1 MGLYLRFKSSDM
13 NFFSLLD
20 LIGTFV
26 FAISGTIAAGE
37 KRLDL
42 FGAAFIGFA
51 TAIGGGTLRDM
62 MIGITP
68 VSWTSSMAYIYAI
81 VLAVALTFVLKE
93 QIFRFRKTIFL
104 FDTIGI
110 GVFTIIGVE
119 KALENGINIPVAII
133 MGMLTAV
140 AGGVI
145 RDTLNNEVPQIFKKE
160 IYATACFIGAIVY
173 IILKRVGVQAET
185 NQVTTILIIIGI
197 RVVSVKQ
204 QFALP
209 RIDFKAQ

>member
-1 MGLYLRFKSSDM
+1 MGLYLQLKATNM
-13 NFFSLLD
+13 NFFSILD

-42 FGAAFIGFA
+42 FGAAFIGFV

-62 MIGITP
+62 MIGINP
-68 VSWTSSMAYIYAI
+68 VSWTSSMAYIYVI
-81 VLAVALTFVLKE
+81 ILAVAITFILKE
-93 QIFRFRKTIFL
+93 QVFRFRKTLFL

-119 KALENGINIPVAII
+119 KALANGINIPVAII
-133 MGMLTAV
+133 MGILTAV

-145 RDTLNNEVPQIFKKE
+145 RDTLNNEVPLIFKKE
-160 IYATACFIGAIVY
+160 IYATACLAGAIVY
-173 IILKRVGVQAET
+173 ILLKRIGIQAEA
-185 NQVTTILIIIGI
+185 NQVATILIIIGI
-197 RVVSVKQ
+197 RVVSIKQ
-204 QFALP
+204 HLGLP
-209 RIDFKAQ
+209 RMDFKAQ

>member
-1 MGLYLRFKSSDM
+1 M

-42 FGAAFIGFA
+42 FGAAFIGFV

-62 MIGITP
+62 MIGISP
-68 VSWTSSMAYIYAI
+68 VSWTSSMAYLYVII
-81 VLAVALTFVLKE
+81 LAVIITFFLKE
-93 QIFRFRKTIFL
+93 QIFRFRRTIFL

-119 KALENGINIPVAII
+119 KALANGINTPVAII
-133 MGMLTAV
+133 MGILTAV

-160 IYATACFIGAIVY
+160 IYATACFAGAVVY
-173 IILKRVGVQAET
+173 ILLKRFGIQTEA
-185 NQVTTILIIIGI
+185 NQVATILIIIGI
-197 RVVSVKQ
+197 RVISVKQ
-204 QFALP
+204 QLGLP
-209 RIDFKAQ
+209 RMDFRAQ

>member
-1 MGLYLRFKSSDM
+1 MGLYLHLKSSAM

-42 FGAAFIGFA
+42 FGAAFIGFV

-62 MIGITP
+62 MIGISP
-68 VSWTSSMAYIYAI
+68 VSWTSSMAYLYVII
-81 VLAVALTFVLKE
+81 LAVIITFFLKE
-93 QIFRFRKTIFL
+93 QIFRFRRTIFL

-119 KALENGINIPVAII
+119 KALANGINTPVAII
-133 MGMLTAV
+133 MGILTAV

-160 IYATACFIGAIVY
+160 IYATACFAGAVVY
-173 IILKRVGVQAET
+173 ILLKRFGIQTEA
-185 NQVTTILIIIGI
+185 NQVATILIIIGI
-197 RVVSVKQ
+197 RVISVKQ
-204 QFALP
+204 QLGLP
-209 RIDFKAQ
+209 RMEAIS

>member
-1 MGLYLRFKSSDM
+1 LQLKATNM
-13 NFFSLLD
+13 NFFSILD

-42 FGAAFIGFA
+42 FGAAFIGFV

-62 MIGITP
+62 MIGINP
-68 VSWTSSMAYIYAI
+68 VSWTSSMAYIYVI
-81 VLAVALTFVLKE
+81 ILAVAITFILKE
-93 QIFRFRKTIFL
+93 QVFRFRKTLFL

-119 KALENGINIPVAII
+119 KALANGINIPVAII
-133 MGMLTAV
+133 MGILTAV

-145 RDTLNNEVPQIFKKE
+145 RDTLNNEVPLIFKKE
-160 IYATACFIGAIVY
+160 IYATACLAGAIVY
-173 IILKRVGVQAET
+173 ILLKRIGIQAEA
-185 NQVTTILIIIGI
+185 NQVATILIIIGI
-197 RVVSVKQ
+197 RVVSIKQ
-204 QFALP
+204 HLGLP
-209 RIDFKAQ
+209 RMDFKAQ

>member
-1 MGLYLRFKSSDM
+1 M

-42 FGAAFIGFA
+42 FGAAFIGFV

-62 MIGITP
+62 MIGISP
-68 VSWTSSMAYIYAI
+68 VSWTSSMAYLYVII
-81 VLAVALTFVLKE
+81 LAVIITFFLKE
-93 QIFRFRKTIFL
+93 QIFRFRRTIFL

-119 KALENGINIPVAII
+119 KALANGINTPVAII
-133 MGMLTAV
+133 MGILTAV

-160 IYATACFIGAIVY
+160 IYATACFAGAVVY
-173 IILKRVGVQAET
+173 ILLKRFGIQTEA
-185 NQVTTILIIIGI
+185 NQVATILIIIGI
-197 RVVSVKQ
+197 RVISVKQ
-204 QFALP
+204 QLGLP
-209 RIDFKAQ
+209 RMEAIS

>member
-1 MGLYLRFKSSDM
+1 MGLYLHLKATIM
-13 NFFSLLD
+13 NFFSILD

-42 FGAAFIGFA
+42 FGAAFIGFV

-68 VSWTSSMAYIYAI
+68 VSWTSSMVYIYVI
-81 VLAVALTFVLKE
+81 VLAVVVTFVLKG

-119 KALENGINIPVAII
+119 KALANGINIPVAII
-133 MGMLTAV
+133 MGILTAV

-160 IYATACFIGAIVY
+160 IYATACFAGAVVY
-173 IILKRVGVQAET
+173 ILLKRLGVQTEA
-185 NQVTTILIIIGI
+185 NQIATILIIIGI
-197 RVVSVKQ
+197 RVVSIKQ
-204 QFALP
+204 QLGLP
-209 RIDFKAQ
+209 RMDFKAQ

>member
-1 MGLYLRFKSSDM
+1 M

-42 FGAAFIGFA
+42 FGAAFIGFV

-62 MIGITP
+62 MVGIAP
-68 VSWTSSMAYIYAI
+68 VSWTSSMIYVYAI
-81 VLAVALTFVLKE
+81 VLAVVITFILKE
-93 QIFRFRKTIFL
+93 QIFHFRKTIFL

-119 KALENGINIPVAII
+119 KALSNGINTPVAII
-133 MGMLTAV
+133 MGILTAV

-145 RDTLNNEVPQIFKKE
+145 RDTLINEVPQIFKKE
-160 IYATACFIGAIVY
+160 IYATACLVGAVVY
-173 IILKRVGVQAET
+173 IVLKRVGVQPEI
-185 NQVTTILIIIGI
+185 NQIATILIIIGI
-197 RVVSVKQ
+197 RVISVKNKL
-204 QFALP
+204 ALP
-209 RIDFKAQ
+209 RMEFNS

>member
-1 MGLYLRFKSSDM
+1 M
-13 NFFSLLD
+13 NFFSILD

-42 FGAAFIGFA
+42 FGAAFIGFV

-62 MIGITP
+62 MIGINP
-68 VSWTSSMAYIYAI
+68 VSWTSSMAYIYVI
-81 VLAVALTFVLKE
+81 ILAVAITFILKE
-93 QIFRFRKTIFL
+93 QVFRFRKTLFL

-119 KALENGINIPVAII
+119 KALANGINIPVAII
-133 MGMLTAV
+133 MGILTAV

-145 RDTLNNEVPQIFKKE
+145 RDTLNNEVPLIFKKE
-160 IYATACFIGAIVY
+160 IYATACLAGAIVY
-173 IILKRVGVQAET
+173 ILLKRIGIQAEA
-185 NQVTTILIIIGI
+185 NQVATILIIIGI
-197 RVVSVKQ
+197 RVVSIKQ
-204 QFALP
+204 HLGLP
-209 RIDFKAQ
+209 RMDFKAQ

>member
-1 MGLYLRFKSSDM
+1 M

-42 FGAAFIGFA
+42 FGAAFIGFV

-62 MIGITP
+62 MVGIAP
-68 VSWTSSMAYIYAI
+68 VSWTSSMIYVYAI
-81 VLAVALTFVLKE
+81 VLAVVITFILKE
-93 QIFRFRKTIFL
+93 QIFHFRKTIFL

-119 KALENGINIPVAII
+119 KALSNGINTPVAII
-133 MGMLTAV
+133 MGILTAV

-145 RDTLNNEVPQIFKKE
+145 RDTLINEVPQIFKKE
-160 IYATACFIGAIVY
+160 IYATACLAGAVVY
-173 IILKRVGVQAET
+173 IVLKRVGVQPEI
-185 NQVTTILIIIGI
+185 NQIATILIIIGI
-197 RVVSVKQ
+197 RVISVKNKL
-204 QFALP
+204 ALP
-209 RIDFKAQ
+209 RMEFNS

>member
-1 MGLYLRFKSSDM
+1 M

-42 FGAAFIGFA
+42 FGAAFIGFV

-62 MIGITP
+62 MVGIAP
-68 VSWTSSMAYIYAI
+68 VSWTSSMIYVYAI
-81 VLAVALTFVLKE
+81 LLAVVITFILKE
-93 QIFRFRKTIFL
+93 QIFHFRKTIFL

-119 KALENGINIPVAII
+119 KALSNGINTPVAII
-133 MGMLTAV
+133 MGILTAV

-145 RDTLNNEVPQIFKKE
+145 RDTLINEVPQIFKKE
-160 IYATACFIGAIVY
+160 IYATACLAGAVVY
-173 IILKRVGVQAET
+173 IVLKRVGVQPEI
-185 NQVTTILIIIGI
+185 NQIATILIIIGI
-197 RVVSVKQ
+197 RVISVKNKL
-204 QFALP
+204 ALP
-209 RIDFKAQ
+209 RMEFNS